1 MESSC
6 KEQSA
11 PMSIEK
17 IKILGAIF
25 ELSAKQ
31 PCQTNPFAKMR
42 QIDRISSI
50 SRKLQNGSN

>member
-17 IKILGAIF
+17 IKILGAIL
-25 ELSAKQ
+25 ELTAKKHLQ
-31 PCQTNPFAKMR
+31 STPFTSKRR
-42 QIDRISSI
+42 QMGWFG
-50 SRKLQNGSN
+50 KAV